1 MAVNAYLEDP
11 EDIETIAS
19 YLEILEE
26 NEESLTEEVGR
37 EKSESFTAL
46 YNKLLEL
53 LGTGLVDY
61 YYNIGYESYRAEN
74 YEEAIPNL
82 ERAYRYDNTKSE
94 ALFYLGNSY
103 HRNGDDNKAKET
115 YALVMDYFPDTEFA
129 NKSET
134 YLAEIN
140 NAE

>member
-1 MAVNAYLEDP
+1 MYH
-11 EDIETIAS
+11 
-19 YLEILEE
+19 
-26 NEESLTEEVGR
+26 
-37 EKSESFTAL
+37 
-46 YNKLLEL
+46 KLLEL
-53 LGTGLVDY
+53 LGTKLVDY
-61 YYNIGYESYRAEN
+61 YYNAGYESYRGEN

-82 ERAYRYDNTKSE
+82 ERAYRYDNTKVE

-103 HRNGDDNKAKET
+103 HRNGDDDKAKET